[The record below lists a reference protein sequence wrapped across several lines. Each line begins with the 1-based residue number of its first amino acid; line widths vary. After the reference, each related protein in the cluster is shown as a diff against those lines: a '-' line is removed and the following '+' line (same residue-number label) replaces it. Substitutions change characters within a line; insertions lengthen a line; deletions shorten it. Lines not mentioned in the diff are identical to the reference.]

1 NCTWMMRAPFVPV
14 TCPKFT
20 ELKFVETLEYCVWFK
35 AFCMSALN
43 SSVRPSPREKFLPRE
58 RFKLEYPGIRSGE
71 LLSCPRRAV
80 RPEAVTTGNCTK
92 AARFR
97 YCRFPKPQ
105 QFLFTAPSIS
115 IRSGRPPICVTFRGS
130 PVVALTIPA
139 ICHPPRTCLAIAE
152 FRKGDG
158 ISYNVV
164 RNRADLQRI
173 RSPYALRRAERNAP

>member
-1 NCTWMMRAPFVPV
+1 MTRAPLVEV

-20 ELKFVETLEYCVWFK
+20 EFKLVETLAYCVWFR

-43 SSVRPSPREKFLPRE
+43 SRVRCSPREKLFPRE
-58 RFKLEYPGIRSGE
+58 RFKLLYPGNRNGE

-80 RPEAVTTGNCTK
+80 RPEAVTTGNCTN

-115 IRSGRPPICVTFRGS
+115 IRSGRPPV
-130 PVVALTIPA
+130 
-139 ICHPPRTCLAIAE
+139 
-152 FRKGDG
+152 
-158 ISYNVV
+158 
-164 RNRADLQRI
+164 
-173 RSPYALRRAERNAP
+173 